1 MSIRYASG
9 MTGRGSR
16 RVLALNTARFYSTKL
31 VRNLGAT
38 AAVADNTP
46 AVAKIGGKA
55 AWQKQDLL
63 DAKWWGYELDS
74 ECLAELDNAVQSS
87 KSANLEW
94 DNDIPLNVSQG
105 NFPLSKMADTIAE
118 MSDELE
124 NGMGAAMI
132 ANIPVDKYS
141 LEELSVM
148 YLGICSYI
156 GNVVQQSSAG
166 LRSKSRGYGMPLG
179 HVKAEMRGKTPL
191 DGKQSNNYFRLH
203 TDRCARAQGGKGR
216 GVRGGRYERLTRAPH
231 ARAARAHPPA
241 GRGGLAQPPFLAGG
255 VG

>member
-1 MSIRYASG
+1 
-9 MTGRGSR
+9 MTGRGPR
-16 RVLALNTARFYSTKL
+16 AATFGARFYSTKL

-74 ECLAELDNAVQSS
+74 ECLAELDNAAQTS
-87 KSANLEW
+87 KSANIEW

-141 LEELSVM
+141 IEE
-148 YLGICSYI
+148 
-156 GNVVQQSSAG
+156 
-166 LRSKSRGYGMPLG
+166 
-179 HVKAEMRGKTPL
+179 
-191 DGKQSNNYFRLH
+191 
-203 TDRCARAQGGKGR
+203 
-216 GVRGGRYERLTRAPH
+216 VRPPSPP
-231 ARAARAHPPA
+231 PPA
-241 GRGGLAQPPFLAGG
+241 QL
-255 VG
+255 